1 MVTFKVL
8 HWPPATLTS
17 HWDTEEYPKTW
28 IASRQDFVSAA
39 RAKCHREVPL
49 QTHTHTHKPVSAV
62 SCGYCNQN
70 YIKVAFV
77 KCLISPEWMDERGR
91 AERAPEIFQRSQNAM
106 CDKPLYIS
114 RGHGDWWLHQR
125 GNQQPRGLGENRAG
139 AYLIGGHLTDG
150 VPGL

>member
-1 MVTFKVL
+1 MREGG
-8 HWPPATLTS
+8 H
-17 HWDTEEYPKTW
+17 
-28 IASRQDFVSAA
+28 RQHQKSSSKG
-39 RAKCHREVPL
+39 AKMQCV
-49 QTHTHTHKPVSAV
+49 
-62 SCGYCNQN
+62 
-70 YIKVAFV
+70 
-77 KCLISPEWMDERGR
+77 
-91 AERAPEIFQRSQNAM
+91 